1 MRSYKGSHQSH
12 LPPVQPIYCYILLY
26 IIYYILLYIIIR
38 ETTRATCHQCSLYI
52 AFRPPIKGPTVWL
65 NWPRIWDNF
74 PAGNKTLCSLLYEIF
89 ETGRKVCHKIRI
101 GNCFQKT
108 CQIVLLCCLTGETR
122 SSQQG
127 VFFCEKWKW
136 REERNFCLKEGLQNP
151 SVEMGA

>member
-1 MRSYKGSHQSH
+1 MGYQSDATTIRGVAWKARVANNVPECGH
-12 LPPVQPIYCYILLY
+12 
-26 IIYYILLYIIIR
+26 IR
-38 ETTRATCHQCSLYI
+38 EATRATCHQCSLYI

-74 PAGNKTLCSLLYEIF
+74 RDGNKTLCSLLYEIF

-108 CQIVLLCCLTGETR
+108 CQIVLFCCLTGETR

-127 VFFCEKWKW
+127 VFFVKSESEEK
-136 REERNFCLKEGLQNP
+136 KETF
-151 SVEMGA
+151 V